1 MASKKDTNTFAPQ
14 GDTIQV
20 QQLLELRHRMAEEL
34 HSSTSRQQAEAA
46 LAEISGTDEDTQM
59 ALLKALTR
67 QRDADA
73 ADVLLAVNELTA
85 NKAVR
90 KESRRALI
98 QLAGAK
104 VYPSWTPE
112 QETTTSIPVE
122 KPPRF
127 WKGYVTQMREQGE
140 LQLILCWEQGVEYGE
155 ARMMSFLLD
164 FWHEGVKDFF
174 TDLGTRRQIETR
186 VQELENLFATQVE
199 KDVEIVD
206 CTLAEGRRLLLEALD
221 VNRWRNTTP
230 HKDYRHYQPMV
241 QHLILNASDVG
252 EDSDRTFISP
262 KLSPDEVVANFAGA
276 WSLGDYGLGYD
287 LLASNSDLLAGFT
300 RDEWVKQRRAWA
312 DEAHPARMSPG
323 FIREREYN
331 QQSLWLPGSVLSS
344 RAATRREVE
353 MDWSLELVNTPLS
366 GTLPEMPM
374 GTAVYKETGR
384 HWFWTTYT
392 LVQEDGQW
400 RISRMTDDGANAQ
413 GLPIVELQQKLQ
425 EHDERIKEITKQHSP
440 TDPDGTQYYEEIV
453 WRMLQALH
461 FDDALLVKLPFDRTI
476 YEDAFSRAMSM
487 RMVERSLV
495 YAEAMADRFSSSYTH
510 GEDLRRLGAMQV
522 ALADQY
528 VQFGMDERAEHFFEL
543 ADNTIRDSLVAD
555 ESAIGHILLGELQMQ
570 QGAYKDAIVQF
581 ELARPLAENRDEKAQ
596 LEFDLGS
603 SLIQLERFSEAAP
616 HLERVAEINPNYAG
630 IWFNIGYV
638 YRVQK
643 QYAEAEAFYKRAIEQ
658 QPDDMRPYSELG
670 SIYMNTNRLPDAYKI
685 VEQGIHTNPSSAH
698 LKALLAA
705 VLLEM
710 GDRRRSL
717 AMLEEAERIS
727 PTLEIVQAMRQA
739 LETKKK

>member
-1 MASKKDTNTFAPQ
+1 MASNKDRNAIAPQ
-14 GDTIQV
+14 GDTTRI
-20 QQLLELRHRMAEEL
+20 QQLLELRHRIAEEL
-34 HSSTSRQQAEAA
+34 HSSTSRRQAEAA
-46 LAEISGTDEDTQM
+46 LAEISGMDEATQM

-67 QRDADA
+67 QHDTDA

-112 QETTTSIPVE
+112 QETTTPAAVE

-140 LQLILCWEQGVEYGE
+140 LQLILCWEQGFEYGE

-164 FWHEGVKDFF
+164 FWHGGVKDFF
-174 TDLGTRRQIETR
+174 TDAGTRRQIEAR
-186 VQELENLFATQVE
+186 VQELRNLVATQME
-199 KDVEIVD
+199 DGIEIVD
-206 CTLAEGRRLLLEALD
+206 CTLAEGRRLLMEALD
-221 VNRWRNTTP
+221 VNAWRKTTP
-230 HKDYRHYQPMV
+230 HKDYRHYQPTV
-241 QHLILNASDVG
+241 QQLVLNASDVG
-252 EDSDRTFISP
+252 EDSGQTFIRP
-262 KLSPDEVVANFAGA
+262 NLSPDEVVANFAGG
-276 WSLGDYGLGYD
+276 WSLGDYGLSYD
-287 LLASNSDLLAGFT
+287 LLANTSDLLAGLA
-300 RDEWVKQRRAWA
+300 RDEWVKQHRAWA

-323 FIREREYN
+323 FIREREHN

-344 RAATRREVE
+344 RATTRREVE
-353 MDWSLELVNTPLS
+353 MGWSIELANTPLS

-392 LVQEDGQW
+392 LVQDDGQW
-400 RISRMTDDGANAQ
+400 RISRMTDEGANVQ

-425 EHDERIKEITKQHSP
+425 GHDERIKEITREHSP
-440 TDPDGTQYYEEIV
+440 TDPEGTQYYEEIV
-453 WRMLQALH
+453 WRMIQALH
-461 FDDALLVKLPFDRTI
+461 LDDALLVKLPFDRTM

-487 RMVERSLV
+487 RMVERALV
-495 YAEAMADRFSSSYTH
+495 YAEELADRFSSLYTH

-555 ESAIGHILLGELQMQ
+555 DKAIGHILLGELQMQ
-570 QGAYKDAIVQF
+570 HGAYTDAIVQF
-581 ELARPLAENRDEKAQ
+581 ELARPLVENRDEEAQ

-603 SLIQLERFSEAAP
+603 SLVQLERFSEATP

-630 IWFNIGYV
+630 IWFNVGYV

-643 QYAEAEAFYKRAIEQ
+643 RYAEAEAFYKRAIEQ
-658 QPDDMRPYSELG
+658 QPGDMRPYSELG
-670 SIYMNTNRLPDAYKI
+670 SIYMNTNRLQDAYKI
-685 VEQGIHTNPSSAH
+685 VEQGIQADPLSAH

-710 GDRRRSL
+710 GDRKRSR
-717 AMLEEAERIS
+717 AMLEEAEQLN
-727 PTLEIVQAMRQA
+727 PNLEIVQAMRQA